1 VDRYQALR
9 FAEDSW
15 GLDLLPG
22 RLRYRVAS
30 KGTFLSRPWTAFAAI
45 VEDLP
50 YPENH
55 VAAKAGSE
63 EDIVYTYRYPPE
75 LRRRSR
81 VMVDGFK
88 TVVSELLDVRSL
100 KPADD
105 LNRSHVCGTC
115 RFGDDPGM
123 SVLDRDNRAHD
134 LDNLYILDA
143 SFFPSSGGINP
154 SLTIVANSLRATDT
168 IAQRL

>member
-1 VDRYQALR
+1 MNCDQAVS
-9 FAEDSW
+9 FVVENSW

-22 RLRYRVAS
+22 PLRYLVAS

-50 YPENH
+50 YPGNL
-55 VAAKAGSE
+55 VAAKAGSD
-63 EDIVYTYRYPPE
+63 EDIVYTYRHPPE

-81 VMVDGFK
+81 MMIDGFK
-88 TVVSELLDVRSL
+88 TVVAAFLDVRSL
-100 KPADD
+100 EPVGD
-105 LNRSHVCGTC
+105 LIGSHVCGTC

-134 LDNLYILDA
+134 LDNLYVLDA
-143 SFFPSSGGINP
+143 SFFPSSGGSIR
-154 SLTIVANSLRATDT
+154 V
-168 IAQRL
+168 